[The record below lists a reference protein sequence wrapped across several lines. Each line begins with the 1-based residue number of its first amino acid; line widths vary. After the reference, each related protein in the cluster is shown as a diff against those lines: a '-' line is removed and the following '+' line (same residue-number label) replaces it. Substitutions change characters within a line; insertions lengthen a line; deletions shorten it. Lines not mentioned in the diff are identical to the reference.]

1 MLIYSSALNFL
12 SNWIMFLSLLSVA
25 TKKKQV
31 LFNIIVIK
39 KTDIKNLFL
48 MRWVYFDFL
57 NSDPIYFSKAFQ
69 PGSYFEFYKLLN
81 KKTSMKS

>member
-1 MLIYSSALNFL
+1 
-12 SNWIMFLSLLSVA
+12 MFLSLLSVA

-57 NSDPIYFSKAFQ
+57 NSDQIYFSKAFQ